1 MKNYLLLVFGFAP
14 LLFQAQDDSSLK
26 KNTQIKTVTVTT
38 TNSTTLLPLT
48 SSKKEFVTKPVVQEQ
63 PSSDTIGILN
73 SQKQISPEQ

>member
-63 PSSDTIGILN
+63 PLSDTIGILN